1 MNHTRILNGWQYHFN
16 IKGIKAMEM
25 QKTRAS
31 KMLVQI
37 FGLSI
42 QLLWLN

>member
-1 MNHTRILNGWQYHFN
+1 MSHNRIFNGWQCHFN
-16 IKGIKAMEM
+16 IKGVKTMEM